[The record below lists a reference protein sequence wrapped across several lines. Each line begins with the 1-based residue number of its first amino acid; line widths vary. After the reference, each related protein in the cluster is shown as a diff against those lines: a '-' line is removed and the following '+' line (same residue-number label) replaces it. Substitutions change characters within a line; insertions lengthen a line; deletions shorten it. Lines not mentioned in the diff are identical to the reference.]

1 MSGRRFSMRRIIGFA
16 LLFILSSVTLV
27 AAKNSQTFYLSSDVR
42 AGNVQLPR
50 GICEVTWSAPSG
62 SHVQLTIKTDDKRT
76 VTVPALMVER
86 KEDRAGMV
94 TSVVNGVTYL
104 IEIHTRNAKF
114 VFENGTEA
122 SK

>member
-1 MSGRRFSMRRIIGFA
+1 MRRNLGFA
-16 LLFILSSVTLV
+16 LLVILSSVTLM

-50 GICEVTWSAPSG
+50 GICEVTWSTPSG
-62 SHVQLTIKTDDKRT
+62 SRVQLTIKTDDKTT
-76 VTVPALMVER
+76 VSVPALMVEG
-86 KEDRAGMV
+86 KEDRAGVV

-104 IEIHTRNAKF
+104 VELHTRNAKF
-114 VFENGTEA
+114 VFENGTKA